1 MKKMKKLIEIIF
13 KFFFFKGTNFILLFF
28 LKKKMMSKPPVPFFS
43 FEGKS
48 IVFIVLKISG
58 KTIKT
63 LINFIM
69 TNRSREKDHFTLEGS
84 SFVFGLG
91 GKDIIALFQ
100 STIQ

>member
-1 MKKMKKLIEIIF
+1 
-13 KFFFFKGTNFILLFF
+13 
-28 LKKKMMSKPPVPFFS
+28 MSKPPVPFFFC

-58 KTIKT
+58 KTIKA

-100 STIQ
+100 STI